1 MIRKT
6 QALVVVLLTIAL
18 ALFVLSGCGG
28 GTPVPGVGGDGDD
41 TEATAAP
48 GGEVLGGSEVTEATG
63 GSGGSAGTAAAGD
76 TGGGAEAAVL
86 EVGQTTDVAWG
97 KLGVSQVTVVT
108 DLASSEADA
117 LLLDPKY
124 DRPGANKAKAA
135 GGNEFL
141 LITFTYTKSSDDPA
155 AGRVTPSDL
164 KLADAA
170 GTEYQI
176 TTTNG
181 GMGVFNARPEE
192 VAAGAEG
199 TVTAVYEVPTGS
211 TGLVLTYESIDYG
224 ADPAV
229 TYTFQVN
236 IR

>member
-6 QALVVVLLTIAL
+6 QGLVALLLTITL
-18 ALFVLSGCGG
+18 GLFLLSGCGSAMSVSGADG
-28 GTPVPGVGGDGDD
+28 GGDD
-41 TEATAAP
+41 TEATGAQ
-48 GGEVLGGSEVTEATG
+48 GGEVLGGSEVTAGSEGTQATG
-63 GSGGSAGTAAAGD
+63 NIGAGAGA
-76 TGGGAEAAVL
+76 TVL

-108 DLASSEADA
+108 DLVSSEADA

-124 DRPGANKAKAA
+124 DRPGANSAKAA
-135 GGNEFL
+135 AGNEFL
-141 LITFTYTKSSDDPA
+141 LITFTYTKSSDDPG

-164 KLADAA
+164 KLADAVGA
-170 GTEYQI
+170 AYAI
-176 TTTNG
+176 TPTSG

-192 VAAGAEG
+192 VAAGTEG
-199 TVTAVYEVPTGS
+199 HVTAVYEVPMGS